1 MTRPP
6 FDNVIMVIS
15 ESSSWALTHETAQI
29 INSTNEIT
37 TILLFKTFF
46 MKITYSFPP
55 ESSPPCP
62 ESPTESS
69 PEPEPD
75 PLPESDPPPL

>member
-55 ESSPPCP
+55 KSSPPCP